1 MQSCAACCCWRGQRP
16 PSGASLGRRPTR
28 PPKVGGSRLLQA
40 APAGAEPGCALHL
53 FLGAHPQPLALRG
66 FQVHRGMTSEGRSLH
81 LARPDPIQL
90 DQHAARRTWHPAAP
104 RRERME
110 RARVAED
117 RSMQRAA
124 KDPSSTT
131 WPFTLARTTP
141 RNKMTRSWPPSPH
154 EGSTSTQLKLGTFGP
169 AEGSI

>member
-1 MQSCAACCCWRGQRP
+1 M
-16 PSGASLGRRPTR
+16 
-28 PPKVGGSRLLQA
+28 LQA

-90 DQHAARRTWHPAAP
+90 DQHAPRRSWHPAAP

-110 RARVAED
+110 RALAVAV
-117 RSMQRAA
+117 
-124 KDPSSTT
+124 
-131 WPFTLARTTP
+131 
-141 RNKMTRSWPPSPH
+141 
-154 EGSTSTQLKLGTFGP
+154 
-169 AEGSI
+169 